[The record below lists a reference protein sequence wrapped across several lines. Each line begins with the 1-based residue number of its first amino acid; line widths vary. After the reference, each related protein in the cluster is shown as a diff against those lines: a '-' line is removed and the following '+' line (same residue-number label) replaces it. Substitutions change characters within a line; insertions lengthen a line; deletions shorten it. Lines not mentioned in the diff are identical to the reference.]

1 MACQFLR
8 LFLVEQSA
16 AEGTSSL
23 KSCAEWSHFM
33 SCNFRVFAVV
43 GGYERN
49 ASLFLSTSHCT
60 PGSTRVRMSAPQ
72 VQQRTIGSRF
82 GMQQALRGR
91 FSGLG
96 GGGVDQC
103 SLPHPDIKVPA
114 NPETVLD
121 FGTSLPY
128 TQLQII
134 SSRIKAQKCAP
145 YSIPASF
152 NYLHLL
158 HL

>member
-8 LFLVEQSA
+8 LFLVGQSA
-16 AEGTSSL
+16 AEGSSSL
-23 KSCAEWSHFM
+23 KSCAEWSHFV

-72 VQQRTIGSRF
+72 VQQRTTGSRF

-96 GGGVDQC
+96 GGGVHCDFS
-103 SLPHPDIKVPA
+103 SLCLL
-114 NPETVLD
+114 VLE
-121 FGTSLPY
+121 
-128 TQLQII
+128 LQA
-134 SSRIKAQKCAP
+134 AQKRLQNSLKTDLMLKDKSLSTGPKAD
-145 YSIPASF
+145 
-152 NYLHLL
+152 
-158 HL
+158 

>member
-8 LFLVEQSA
+8 LFLVGQSA

-23 KSCAEWSHFM
+23 KSCAEWSHFV

-49 ASLFLSTSHCT
+49 GSLFLSTSHCT

-82 GMQQALRGR
+82 GMQQAL
-91 FSGLG
+91 
-96 GGGVDQC
+96 
-103 SLPHPDIKVPA
+103 
-114 NPETVLD
+114 
-121 FGTSLPY
+121 
-128 TQLQII
+128 
-134 SSRIKAQKCAP
+134 
-145 YSIPASF
+145 
-152 NYLHLL
+152 
-158 HL
+158 